1 MSSEL
6 TVRMSENLV
15 DTMLADQTGIV
26 RQLRVAYEALS
37 NADRRRIDE
46 LFGEIPSGDRM
57 DALAE
62 LMRYFFNLVSN
73 QIAPEPSLALAK
85 RMFDTVGSDSIRVIV
100 KSPVPDF
107 PYGVAVLFAFMLTI
121 NH

>member
-1 MSSEL
+1 MGEL
-6 TVRMSENLV
+6 TVRMTENLV
-15 DTMLADQTGIV
+15 ETLLDDPTGIV
-26 RQLRVAYEALS
+26 QQLRRAYEALS

-46 LFGEIPSGDRM
+46 LFGEIPSGDRR

-85 RMFDTVGSDSIRVIV
+85 RMFDAVGSDHIRVITRAQ
-100 KSPVPDF
+100 VPDF